1 MAEFEFDLRD
11 VFRVLRRRKWVIFWS
26 PILVGTLTYW
36 LSAMPSP
43 VYEAESLVKISRAAA
58 NMQALLIE
66 ALSWYPGDNIA
77 TQSQIITSQ
86 KIKAR
91 VALRLGEKHDEFR
104 EVRALLA
111 DGEEIDYDALEEKVR
126 NSKQLVTLID
136 NIRVEAEKKGES
148 DIVGIKSTGSSE
160 DLAIDIANYTAE
172 EFLDYN
178 IAERNSQIREA
189 VRFIQARIRE
199 TEQEL
204 NAAERKLEEFKRE
217 HTAILSLEHE
227 DMAAARDEIS
237 GLQREIASLERG
249 IKQLEQMPSV
259 DQYFAFFPALTDAR
273 DPLVSQL
280 EQQLLQRIAQIDE
293 LRTERS
299 QLLSYQT
306 GASMEIQQNVF
317 KAQELEKRVKESIGG
332 LIGRYRAI
340 RDELIEERRALVA
353 RQDQLQDQLDEV
365 PEVTRQLESLQR
377 QVALRREALNLFQ
390 ARLQDAEIQKAGEI
404 KEVSIVQQAN
414 SASSLYVRS
423 KFVNALLGLLIGA
436 ILGGVF
442 AFVLESMDTS
452 IGTIEDVER
461 YVGLPVLGVI
471 PHLDNATVREKVLV
485 DEMGRDATRED
496 IDLIATL
503 CTHFAPRETVSEA
516 FRSLRAHLDVLLKKN
531 GWKTL
536 LVTSSVLQEGK
547 TSTASNL
554 AVVFAQSGQRTLLI
568 DADLRRP
575 QVHKVFGLSN
585 TPGLTEVLLKVTDW
599 ESAIRS
605 IDDLILGKFGLKNS
619 HVNPGLEYLFLLSSG
634 RRVDN
639 PAELLNLEKVSKIL
653 AEVRHRYDVI
663 ILDIA
668 PVLPV
673 AEAAQLASGIDAT
686 LIAYQIGRVGR
697 EAVNRTKSRL
707 LDVGGNVIGL
717 VMNDIEA
724 ASYYT
729 RGYEYYGYKY
739 KYEEVPPSKTS
750 PGVLTRLKGGLSD
763 FVSQRNRRKPS
774 RTSQQPSR
782 EQSQEPQ
789 KPQGERTKT
798 SSQSASSDRELED
811 IMKLTDEE

>member
-11 VFRVLRRRKWVIFWS
+11 IFRILRRRKWVIIVS
-26 PILVGTLTYW
+26 PILVGALTYW
-36 LSAMPSP
+36 LSDKPL
-43 VYEAESLVKISRAAA
+43 VYEAQSLVKISRAAA

-91 VALRLGEKHDEFR
+91 VALRLGEKYDEFR
-104 EVRALLA
+104 EVRELLA
-111 DGEEIDYDALEEKVR
+111 DGEEMEYDALEEKVR
-126 NSKQLVTLID
+126 NHPDLVSLID
-136 NIRVEAEKKGES
+136 SIGVATEKKGDS
-148 DIVGIKSTGSSE
+148 DIVGIKSTASSE
-160 DLAIDIANYTAE
+160 PLAIDIANYTAE
-172 EFLDYN
+172 EFVDYN

-204 NAAERKLEEFKRE
+204 NVAEGTLGEFKKQ
-217 HTAILSLEHE
+217 HTVILNLEYE
-227 DMAAARDEIS
+227 GRGEVLDEIN
-237 GLQREIASLERG
+237 GLEREIANLQRG
-249 IKQLEQMPSV
+249 VKQLEETPSI
-259 DQYFAFFPALTDAR
+259 DQYFAFFPALTEAR
-273 DPLVSQL
+273 DPLLSQL

-293 LRTERS
+293 LRGERG
-299 QLLSYQT
+299 QLLTYQT
-306 GASMEIQQNVF
+306 EASRGFQQNVL
-317 KAQELEKRVKESIGG
+317 KTEQLEKRVKESLGG
-332 LIGRYRAI
+332 LLGRYRAI
-340 RDELIEERRALVA
+340 RDELIEERRVLVA
-353 RQDQLQDQLDEV
+353 RQDQLQDQLDEI

-390 ARLQDAEIQKAGEI
+390 SRLQDAEIQEAGEI
-404 KEVSIVQQAN
+404 KEVSIVEQAS
-414 SASSLYVRS
+414 SASTSHERR
-423 KFVNALLGLLIGA
+423 FITALLGLIIGT

-442 AFVLESMDTS
+442 AFVLESLDTS

-471 PHLDNATVREKVLV
+471 PHLDIATVREKVLV
-485 DEMGRDATRED
+485 HEMGSDVAGAD
-496 IDLIATL
+496 IDVIATL

-536 LVTSSVLQEGK
+536 LITSAVLQEGK

-575 QVHKVFGLSN
+575 QLHKVFGLSS

-599 ESAIRS
+599 ESAIKS

-619 HVNPGLEYLFLLSSG
+619 HINPGLEYLFLLSCG
-634 RRVDN
+634 RRIDS
-639 PAELLNLEKVSKIL
+639 PAELLSLEKISKIL
-653 AEVRHRYDVI
+653 AEVRHRYDII

-668 PVLPV
+668 PVLAV
-673 AEAAQLASGIDAT
+673 AEASQLAPAIDAT
-686 LIAYQIGRVGR
+686 LIAYQIGRAGR
-697 EAVNRTKSRL
+697 EVLNRGKNRL
-707 LDVGGNVIGL
+707 QDVGGNVIGL

-724 ASYYT
+724 TSYYT
-729 RGYEYYGYKY
+729 RGYDYYGYQY
-739 KYEEVPPSKTS
+739 KYEEVPPSKAP

-763 FVSQRNRRKPS
+763 FVSRRDRRKPS
-774 RTSQQPSR
+774 GISQQPSR
-782 EQSQEPQ
+782 EHSHKPQ
-789 KPQGERTKT
+789 KPQGERTET
-798 SSQSASSDRELED
+798 SSQSGSSDQELED